1 MKTVLR
7 IFWRDLKRILRNPV
21 ALIVTVGVCII
32 PSVYAWLNILA
43 NWDPYSNTSD
53 IRVAIVNNDAGAEA
67 GSMGYVNAGDMVVDR
82 LKENTQLAWRFP
94 NEDEGMDGVESGY
107 YYATIV
113 IPEDFTASLADV
125 LDGDTQK
132 ANLDYYV
139 NEKVNPVSP
148 KVTDTGADTIEQQID
163 DTFAGT
169 VAEVIAERIQ
179 GLSSDGLAELD
190 DTQDTLVGKL
200 RDAQADVSDLKG
212 QLDGTVGTLDTVRST
227 VSSASDTLGSLAS
240 TSDGAA
246 DDLRELLDTLSGT
259 RVRARDTQSSLS
271 QALSAGLRDL
281 GSVTSTASGD
291 LGAVVGDVRK
301 GATDFSSA
309 IDELEREL
317 AWTGQVRGELES
329 IRTLS
334 GQARAGDISTEL
346 NARLDSDL
354 GVTIEKLDNLTP
366 ELKERLDALKGYSDD
381 VSTSVDAVDGL
392 TDSLATALDGTSS
405 ALGDV
410 QSDVNG
416 TVIPSV
422 DSALDSFSDTGNT
435 LASTLASLGPTLR
448 QAQGIM
454 GELDDTLEQAQTVI
468 EATSDQVGDVED
480 DLGKLADDVG
490 TIQSSELWQAL
501 EDASQLDPQSVG
513 DFMNGPV
520 QLKEKSVYPV
530 ENYGSGVTPFYTNLA
545 LFVGGFVLVAIYKLE
560 VDKEGVGDFRPW
572 QGYLGRWL
580 LLNLLGIVQAIV
592 CCMGDL
598 ILGIQCLHPVAFVC
612 AGLVAGFCYVG
623 LIYALSIAFKH
634 VGKALAVLLVV
645 LDIPGASGTYPVEM
659 MAAPFRVLSA
669 WLPFTY
675 GNNAMREA
683 IAGYYGNYYFYDLG
697 MLVLLL
703 VPISLLIGMGARR
716 HLLNINTLF
725 DKKLAETGLMISER
739 VPAGQKQFKLSTLIK
754 VIINSGEYSEVLMG
768 RAAKFELM
776 YPVLVKRGFWSLIVV
791 PVILLALVFIT
802 NQKVVFF
809 VLWVISLV
817 VICAFLI
824 VVEYLHSRLNEKT
837 ELASL
842 SQDELLGMLDD
853 KLKDEL
859 FAFAPIEKLS
869 LTHESLVDRLHNLRR
884 PGTDDGRTDRR
895 DAGRA
900 QEGKDK
906 TAHASHDGAG
916 DGPEGGPADMR
927 TGGRDEHWTMDGT
940 EILRRPDGQ
949 HDDNGNDGGDRD
961 E

>member
-1 MKTVLR
+1 MKTALK
-7 IFWRDLKRILRNPV
+7 IFWRDLRRILRNPV
-21 ALIVTVGVCII
+21 ALIVTLGVCII

-53 IRVAIVNNDAGAEA
+53 IKVAIVNKDTGAEA
-67 GSMGYVNAGDMVVDR
+67 GSMGYINAGDMVVER
-82 LKENTQLAWRFP
+82 LKENTQLGWRFP
-94 NEDEGMDGVESGY
+94 NEDDGMEGVKSGY

-113 IPEDFTASLADV
+113 IPEDFTASLTDV
-125 LDGDTQK
+125 LDGDTKK
-132 ANLDYYV
+132 ANLNYYV

-163 DTFAGT
+163 DTFVGT
-169 VAEVIAERIQ
+169 VAKVITEKIA
-179 GLSSDGLAELD
+179 GLGSDGLTDLGNGQSTVE
-190 DTQDTLVGKL
+190 GRL
-200 RDAQADVSDLKG
+200 RDAQSDLSDLKG
-212 QLDGTVGTLDTVRST
+212 QLDGTVDTLDMVRST
-227 VSSASDTLGSLAS
+227 VTSASDTLGSLAT

-246 DDLRELLDTLSGT
+246 SDLRELLDTLSGT
-259 RVRARDTQSSLS
+259 RIRVRDTQSDLS
-271 QALSAGLRDL
+271 RTLSDGLGDL
-281 GSVTSTASGD
+281 GNVTSTASGD
-291 LGAVVGDVRK
+291 LGAVVGTIRK

-317 AWTGQVRGELES
+317 AWTGQVRTQLES

-334 GQARAGDISTEL
+334 GQANAGDVSPEF
-346 NARLDSDL
+346 NAQLDNDL
-354 GVTIEKLDNLTP
+354 SVTIEKLDHLTP
-366 ELKERLDALKGYSDD
+366 ELKERLDTLKGYSGDIN
-381 VSTSVDAVDGL
+381 TGVDSVDGL
-392 TDSLATALDGTSS
+392 TDSLKDALDGTSS

-410 QSDVNG
+410 QSDLNG
-416 TVIPSV
+416 TVIPNI

-435 LASTLASLGPTLR
+435 LASSLASLGPTLR
-448 QAQGIM
+448 QTQGIM
-454 GELDDTLEQAQTVI
+454 GELDDTLAQAQTVI
-468 EATSDQVGDVED
+468 RATSDQVGDIED

-490 TIQSSELWQAL
+490 TIRSSQLWQAL
-501 EDASQLDPQSVG
+501 EDASQLDAESIG

-520 QLKEKSVYPV
+520 QLKEEPVYPV

-560 VDKEGVGDFRPW
+560 VDKEGVGDYRPW
-572 QGYLGRWL
+572 QGYIGRWL
-580 LLNLLGIVQAIV
+580 LLNLLGIVQAVV
-592 CCMGDL
+592 CCIGDL
-598 ILGIQCLHPVAFVC
+598 VLGIQCLHPAAFVF
-612 AGLVAGFCYVG
+612 AGLVAGFCYVA

-659 MAAPFRVLSA
+659 MAPVFRGLSA

-683 IAGYYGNYYFYDLG
+683 IAGYYDGQYFYNLG
-697 MLVLLL
+697 MLMLLL
-703 VPISLLIGMGARR
+703 LPISLLIGLGARR

-725 DKKLAETGLMISER
+725 DKKLAQTGLMISER
-739 VPAGQKQFKLSTLIK
+739 VPAGEKQFKLSTLIK
-754 VIINSGEYSEVLMG
+754 VIINSSEYSKVLMG

-776 YPVLVKRGFWSLIVV
+776 YPVLIKRGFWSLIIV

-824 VVEYLHSRLNEKT
+824 VVEYLHSRLDEKT
-837 ELASL
+837 ELASM

-884 PGTDDGRTDRR
+884 PTADGDDEEDHQDGTKPSGGSDRADVEGEATHDNTDSSTMKIGDR
-895 DAGRA
+895 
-900 QEGKDK
+900 EG
-906 TAHASHDGAG
+906 
-916 DGPEGGPADMR
+916 
-927 TGGRDEHWTMDGT
+927 HWTMNGT
-940 EILRRPDGQ
+940 EILPRPDDQSHREG
-949 HDDNGNDGGDRD
+949 HDGGDRN